1 MMASSGLDTV
11 QGLLH
16 LCTSPATPSAPRTTT
31 TTVQMAINYSLPY
44 SQPKILSI
52 QTSIAFKLLKLTNNY
67 MHLKVTLTSSKIDRN
82 VLLHAVHTSHKNLLS
97 TLHRNWV
104 MSTMAIKRRLLL
116 CEDP

>member
-1 MMASSGLDTV
+1 MMESSGLDTV
-11 QGLLH
+11 KGLPH
-16 LCTSPATPSAPRTTT
+16 LCASPATPSAPRTTT

-82 VLLHAVHTSHKNLLS
+82 VLLHAVHTSQE
-97 TLHRNWV
+97 TY
-104 MSTMAIKRRLLL
+104 
-116 CEDP
+116 